1 MCQIVTCYSD
11 RQRCEFSV
19 IHIPSLTM
27 GLLERELR
35 EICPKRDSEDDRAL
49 EENRQ
54 EVIDN
59 NARTLII
66 RLSSS
71 AASTGS
77 ATRPGRTRTKR

>member
-27 GLLERELR
+27 GRELR
-35 EICPKRDSEDDRAL
+35 EICPKRDSEDERAL

-59 NARTLII
+59 NARTLIVQ
-66 RLSSS
+66 LSSS

-77 ATRPGRTRTKR
+77 ATRPGRTRTQR